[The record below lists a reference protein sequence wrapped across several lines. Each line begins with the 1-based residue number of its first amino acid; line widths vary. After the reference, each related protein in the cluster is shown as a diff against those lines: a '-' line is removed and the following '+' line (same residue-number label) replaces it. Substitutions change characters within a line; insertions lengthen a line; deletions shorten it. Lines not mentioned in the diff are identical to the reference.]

1 MSVAGIPVP
10 PMHIGTMLPEI
21 VLLVTAL
28 LALVVA
34 LFFREGSIGN
44 FLIGI
49 AILGILVALVRTFML
64 WGLPQPAYAFGTS
77 FVADHAS
84 VILDAVILLAALAGI
99 ITVGRDLEMSP
110 DYVAL
115 ILWSA
120 IGMMV
125 MAGAND
131 LIVLFLGLEILSL
144 PLYILAAFHPKRET
158 SLEAAVKYFL
168 LGAFSSGFF
177 LFGLAMLYGA
187 TGTTN
192 IQAIAHILTGAAS
205 HSALSTVLVDVGAG
219 LIVVG
224 LGFKLALV
232 PFHMW
237 APDVYEG
244 APTSVTTFMSVGTKA
259 AAFGALARVVL
270 VAVPLDTVPW
280 RPVLEA
286 LALLTILAGALLTLP
301 QTNLKRLLAYSGVLN
316 AGYLVA
322 ALSTQSALG
331 LASGLYFMVAYA
343 FMNLGAFAVVAALS
357 TERDEGADLTA
368 YKGLFYR
375 QPYVALAMAVFLFA
389 LASIPPTAGF
399 VGKFYIVES
408 LVAGNDLPLAVGL
421 MLGTAI
427 TLYAYLRPVIS
438 MFQKDESGARPARSV
453 PVIMAVFLAVLAVG
467 VIEVG
472 IDPGEIIRLVHVSSG
487 VMTGL

>member
-1 MSVAGIPVP
+1 MTIGGMALP
-10 PMHIGTMLPEI
+10 PMHIGAMGPEI
-21 VLLVTAL
+21 VLLVAAL
-28 LALVVA
+28 LALLVA
-34 LFFREGSIGN
+34 LFFREGEGTGLLAGIGV
-44 FLIGI
+44 
-49 AILGILVALVRTFML
+49 AGILVALGWTFFL
-64 WGLPQPAYAFGTS
+64 WGSPEPAYAFGRS

-84 VILDAVILLAALAGI
+84 VILDWTILLSALAGI
-99 ITVGRDLEMSP
+99 LVVGRDIEVSP
-110 DYVAL
+110 DFVAL
-115 ILWSA
+115 LLCSA

-144 PLYILAAFHPKRET
+144 PLYILAAFHPRRET

-192 IQAIAHILTGAAS
+192 IQAIAGILTGAS
-205 HSALSTVLVDVGAG
+205 GHGPLSTLLVDAGAG

-244 APTSVTTFMSVGTKA
+244 APTSVTTFMSVGVKA
-259 AAFGALARVVL
+259 AAFGALARIVL
-270 VAVPLDTVPW
+270 VAVPLGILPW

-286 LALLTILAGALLTLP
+286 LALITILAGALLSLP
-301 QTNLKRLLAYSGVLN
+301 QTNLKRLLAYSSVLN
-316 AGYLVA
+316 AGYLAA

-357 TERDEGADLTA
+357 TDHDEGADLAA
-368 YKGLFYR
+368 YRGLFYR

-399 VGKFYIVES
+399 VAKFYILES
-408 LVAGNDLPLAVGL
+408 LVAGSDLPLAMGL
-421 MLGTAI
+421 VLGTAI
-427 TLYAYLRPVIS
+427 TLYVYLHPIIS
-438 MFQKDESGARPARSV
+438 MFQRDERDARPVRRI
-453 PVIMAVFLAVLAVG
+453 PVAMAVLLAVLAVG
-467 VIEVG
+467 VIEIG
-472 IDPGEIIRLVHVSSG
+472 IDPGEIVRLVHVSTG